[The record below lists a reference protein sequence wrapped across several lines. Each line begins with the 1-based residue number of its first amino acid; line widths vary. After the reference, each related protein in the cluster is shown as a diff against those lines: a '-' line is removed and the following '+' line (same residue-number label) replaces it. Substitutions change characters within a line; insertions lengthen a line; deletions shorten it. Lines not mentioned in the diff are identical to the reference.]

1 MFQRDK
7 FLAPSQYVRL
17 EDRQTD
23 QTKSAVL
30 VTAKLVINIHE
41 LVLLTKYKKYWVQN
55 KVKQQ
60 VVSM

>member
-30 VTAKLVINIHE
+30 VTAQLVINIHE
-41 LVLLTKYKKYWVQN
+41 LVLQTKYKKY
-55 KVKQQ
+55 
-60 VVSM
+60 